1 VEIIAIPTNGKGGLK
16 EDLSPRFGRCSS
28 FTFVTIENNEINSV
42 KTVPN
47 HAGEAMGG
55 AGVQASQIVG
65 MNNANVVIV
74 GKLGPNAAQALS
86 ALNLKIIAAPSEI
99 LSVKKVID
107 LYIGGQLQELSG
119 SNVGSHFGANS
130 GQGMG
135 NRNVR

>member
-1 VEIIAIPTNGKGGLK
+1 MEIIAVPTNGKGGLN

-28 FTFVTIENNEINSV
+28 FTFVTIENSEIKLV

-65 MNNANVVIV
+65 INNANVVIV
-74 GKLGPNAAQALS
+74 GKLGPNASQALR
-86 ALNLKIIAAPSEI
+86 ALNLKIIEAPNES
-99 LSVKKVID
+99 LSIKKVID
-107 LYIGGQLQELSG
+107 LYLGGQLKELSG

-130 GQGMG
+130 SQGMG
-135 NRNVR
+135 NRNGR